1 MIKKL
6 KYKWQ
11 HRKWTLYLYY
21 NGILVK
27 KLKINENE
35 APAENSYAITVY
47 FKKKM
52 FGSNKAGIIVN
63 PLRILKN
70 DEVHKRTY
78 WGVVFEM
85 GKEV

>member
-6 KYKWQ
+6 IYKWQ

-21 NGILVK
+21 NGILIK

-35 APAENSYAITVY
+35 APAENSYAINVY

-85 GKEV
+85 GKAI